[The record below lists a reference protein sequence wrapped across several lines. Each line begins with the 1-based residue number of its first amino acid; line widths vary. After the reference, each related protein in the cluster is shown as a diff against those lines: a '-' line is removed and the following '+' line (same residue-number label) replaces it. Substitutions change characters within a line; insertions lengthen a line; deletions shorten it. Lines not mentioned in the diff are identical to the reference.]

1 MQRDVHYTDTRDA
14 ELIELLGAISVVSK
28 RLATNLS
35 KLVGQTQSTKGGK
48 SYEQDERTIPC
59 SRRTAQMW

>member
-1 MQRDVHYTDTRDA
+1 MQRNVHYTDTHD
-14 ELIELLGAISVVSK
+14 EDLIELLAAISVVSK

-35 KLVGQTQSTKGGK
+35 KLVGQSQSMEGGR

>member
-1 MQRDVHYTDTRDA
+1 MQSNVHYTDTRDE

-35 KLVGQTQSTKGGK
+35 KLVGQSQRAEGGK

-59 SRRTAQMW
+59 NRRIAQMW